1 MAHRKGSYK
10 IQEVVEVVDA
20 PCEFSGRVY
29 EYERLA
35 CGHYRIKP
43 EQRETAKMIRE
54 MMNAFSG
61 AQQKR
66 HCTECVSGHPCVPEI
81 SKAWV
86 SIWRASA

>member
-1 MAHRKGSYK
+1 MARRKGSYK
-10 IQEVVEVVDA
+10 IQKVVEVVNA

-29 EYERLA
+29 KYERLT

-54 MMNAFSG
+54 MMSAFTG

-66 HCTECVSGHPCVPEI
+66 HCTECVSGSPCVPEI
-81 SKAWV
+81 SREWV
-86 SIWRASA
+86 ADRTASV